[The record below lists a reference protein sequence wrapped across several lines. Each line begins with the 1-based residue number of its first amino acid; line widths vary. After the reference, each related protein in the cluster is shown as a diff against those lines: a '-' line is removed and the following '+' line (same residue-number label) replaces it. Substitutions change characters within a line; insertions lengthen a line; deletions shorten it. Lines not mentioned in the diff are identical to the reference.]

1 MRISKLPAEVPL
13 KIMHVY
19 FNWIELQGGM
29 SGLALTRQRPANF
42 ALLYIVQQPE
52 DEAAA
57 ANYFVVVLRIL
68 TMGSFYQ
75 PKAES

>member
-1 MRISKLPAEVPL
+1 
-13 KIMHVY
+13 
-19 FNWIELQGGM
+19 M
-29 SGLALTRQRPANF
+29 SGLALTQQRPANF

-68 TMGSFYQ
+68 TMGSFLFQ
-75 PKAES
+75 AETIHSPCCC